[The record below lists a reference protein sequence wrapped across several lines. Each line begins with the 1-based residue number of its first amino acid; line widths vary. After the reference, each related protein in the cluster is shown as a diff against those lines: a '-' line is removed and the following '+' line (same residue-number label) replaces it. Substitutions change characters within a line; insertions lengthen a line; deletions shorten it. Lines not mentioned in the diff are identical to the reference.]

1 MGKLLKNNSG
11 EYNYHFNWMDEESN
25 NTGFNDVWA
34 KNKRE
39 AVKLAKAM
47 ETEAHW
53 ALYVGREYVTV
64 PNKVEGEGHC
74 FRMKGMYVNV
84 KTMRRATR
92 ELSDSM
98 NRLGWMMSN

>member
-1 MGKLLKNNSG
+1 MGKLIKNNVG
-11 EYNYHFNWMDEESN
+11 EYNYHFNWMDEEGRS
-25 NTGFNDVWA
+25 TGFNDVWA
-34 KNKRE
+34 PNKPE
-39 AVKLAKAM
+39 AIKRAKAR

-53 ALYVGREYVTV
+53 ALYVDRDYVTV
-64 PNKVEGEGHC
+64 PNEVKGEGHC

-92 ELSDSM
+92 ELADSM